1 MKAKNVP
8 DCYVAPTLCREA
20 VGVRIVDLQDAPLIC
35 SEVVKYEGT
44 GDALAAAGI
53 APSEVF
59 AAVGKSGK
67 KTARF
72 IHPDG
77 RREVVDV
84 ARRPGGL
91 WRVRR
96 VHFLA

>member
-1 MKAKNVP
+1 MKTMP
-8 DCYVAPTLCREA
+8 DYYPAPAMRPNA
-20 VGVRIVDLQDAPLIC
+20 VGVRVVDVGISLVVVA
-35 SEVVKYEGT
+35 EVVKYEGT

-53 APSEVF
+53 APAEIF

-96 VHFLA
+96 VHLIC